1 MVSLQEIRKQVEN
14 LKEILKDVKTIEDC
28 RNLRHK
34 GFTEDEIVVEVF
46 ETISPLKDA
55 MQLYKEWDVTKVD
68 SVCLYM
74 NNYKNVDAFY
84 LKLGT
89 DYVCF
94 DVYDNEYEGGEYPI
108 LEDVSLD
115 DLEEEYNEAMESIM
129 EERT

>member
-1 MVSLQEIRKQVEN
+1 MVSLQEIKEQVEELTN
-14 LKEILKDVKTIEDC
+14 LVKDVKTIEDC

-46 ETISPLKDA
+46 KVVSSLKDA
-55 MQLYKEWDVTKVD
+55 MQLYKEWDITKVD

-74 NNYKNVDAFY
+74 NNHKNVDAFY
-84 LKLGT
+84 LRLGT

-94 DVYDNEYEGGEYPI
+94 NVYDDEYKGGEYPM
-108 LEDVSLD
+108 LEDVSLK
-115 DLEEEYNEAMESIM
+115 DLEEEYNEVMESIM